1 MEGDST
7 MDQKVTHGRIKSLE
21 VEADAN
27 LLALNDVLTSR
38 GIDAKRILSVHFLP
52 GNRIANGAKDR
63 YRLLYLS

>member
-1 MEGDST
+1 
-7 MDQKVTHGRIKSLE
+7 MDQKVTQGIVKSLE

-27 LLALNDVLTSR
+27 LLALNDALSAR
-38 GIDAKRILSVHFLP
+38 GIDAGRILSVHFLP